1 MREGSTTAMGRQ
13 RNKPNRKSR
22 SFSEGRIPNKK
33 LSPSSMAI
41 RPAASNENLASKQ
54 VNNSSPRVSNSS
66 QVSNS
71 SNQSTPSFARKRKSS
86 KANIPLAFTQFNAQ
100 DKILSSPLSNSAI
113 NAHFTHDTVDSL
125 TAHLGNT
132 VLK

>member
-1 MREGSTTAMGRQ
+1 MRDSTVKGRQ

-22 SFSEGRIPNKK
+22 SFSEGRLPNKK
-33 LSPSSMAI
+33 LSPSTAI
-41 RPAASNENLASKQ
+41 RPAASNENLTSRQ
-54 VNNSSPRVSNSS
+54 VNNSPRISNSS

-86 KANIPLAFTQFNAQ
+86 KANIPLKFTQFNAQ
-100 DKILSSPLSNSAI
+100 DKILSSASNSAI
-113 NAHFTHDTVDSL
+113 NAHFTHDTDSL